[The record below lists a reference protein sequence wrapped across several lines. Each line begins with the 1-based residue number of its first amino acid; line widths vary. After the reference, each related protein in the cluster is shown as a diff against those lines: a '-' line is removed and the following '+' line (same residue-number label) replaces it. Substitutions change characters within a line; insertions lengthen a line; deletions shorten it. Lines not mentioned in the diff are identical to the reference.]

1 MLSLDLIIIKSHFE
15 RIKDVLTA
23 QCGRVH
29 TAQRECVGVCVCVF
43 VGEVAPTGE
52 APLTSLPFVQSLGDS
67 HHQKSM
73 CVRAYVRLCVCECVS
88 RFCKTNLSSVRRFS
102 AIEPGFDHSATVNNA
117 REATAHLQHRMLGR
131 ACACVC
137 TCVRARMTGW
147 SVSLLAN
154 ATGQFFDVPPLGP
167 LNLVSDT
174 GTPTLIL
181 SL

>member
-1 MLSLDLIIIKSHFE
+1 MC
-15 RIKDVLTA
+15 R
-23 QCGRVH
+23 
-29 TAQRECVGVCVCVF
+29 CVCVRLS
-43 VGEVAPTGE
+43 GGCSDGGSP
-52 APLTSLPFVQSLGDS
+52 S
-67 HHQKSM
+67 HVPAFRPKPG
-73 CVRAYVRLCVCECVS
+73 RFPPPKINVCESICAPVCVS

-117 REATAHLQHRMLGR
+117 REATAHLQHRML
-131 ACACVC
+131 ACVRV
-137 TCVRARMTGW
+137 CVTGW
-147 SVSLLAN
+147 SFFPLAN

>member
-1 MLSLDLIIIKSHFE
+1 MC
-15 RIKDVLTA
+15 A
-23 QCGRVH
+23 C
-29 TAQRECVGVCVCVF
+29 VCVCV
-43 VGEVAPTGE
+43 
-52 APLTSLPFVQSLGDS
+52 
-67 HHQKSM
+67 
-73 CVRAYVRLCVCECVS
+73 CVS

-117 REATAHLQHRMLGR
+117 REATAHLQHKMP
-131 ACACVC
+131 ACVR
-137 TCVRARMTGW
+137 VTGW
-147 SVSLLAN
+147 SFFPLAN